1 MKKNFFSNTKTKILG
16 IILLIAFDQWSKS
29 WVRNNLIDNPML
41 LINNFLE
48 LNYQKNT
55 GIAFSLLNDSALVL
69 TLVNSSI
76 IAGLIVWLISQKK
89 LSWIFVFVIAG
100 GIGNLI
106 DRYTLGY
113 VVDFINPLFINFAVF
128 NIADV
133 YLNIGA
139 GLMLIRIF
147 ILREKT
153 LI

>member
-1 MKKNFFSNTKTKILG
+1 LKKNFFSNTKTKILG

-29 WVRNNLIDNPML
+29 WVRNNLIDSPML

-69 TLVNSSI
+69 TMVNSSI
-76 IAGLIVWLISQKK
+76 IAGLIGWLISKKK

-113 VVDFINPLFINFAVF
+113 VVDFINPLFIDFAVF
-128 NIADV
+128 NIADA

>member
-1 MKKNFFSNTKTKILG
+1 M
-16 IILLIAFDQWSKS
+16 IAFDQWSKS
-29 WVRNNLIDNPML
+29 WVRVNLIDNPMV
-41 LINNFLE
+41 LINNLIE

-113 VVDFINPLFINFAVF
+113 VVDFINPLFIDFAVF

>member
-1 MKKNFFSNTKTKILG
+1 MKKNFFISTKTKILG

-29 WVRNNLIDNPML
+29 WVRVNLIDNPMV

-69 TLVNSSI
+69 TLINSSI
-76 IAGLIVWLISQKK
+76 IAGLIVWLMSQKK

-113 VVDFINPLFINFAVF
+113 VVDFINPLFIDFAVF
-128 NIADV
+128 NIADA

>member
-1 MKKNFFSNTKTKILG
+1 MKQSFFSSTKTKILG

-29 WVRNNLIDNPML
+29 WVRFNLVDNPMVLINNLI
-41 LINNFLE
+41 E

-55 GIAFSLLNDSALVL
+55 GIAFSLLNNNALFL
-69 TLVNSSI
+69 TLVNSTI
-76 IAGLIVWLISQKK
+76 VVALIVWLISQKK

-113 VVDFINPLFINFAVF
+113 VIDFINPLFVNFAVF
-128 NIADV
+128 NIADA

>member
-1 MKKNFFSNTKTKILG
+1 LKKNFFSSTKTKILG

-69 TLVNSSI
+69 TMVNSGI
-76 IAGLIVWLISQKK
+76 VAGLIGWLISRKK
-89 LSWIFVFVIAG
+89 LSWVFVFVIAG

-128 NIADV
+128 NIADA

>member
-1 MKKNFFSNTKTKILG
+1 LKKSFFSSTKTKILG

-29 WVRNNLIDNPML
+29 WVRFNLVDNPMVLINNLI
-41 LINNFLE
+41 E

-55 GIAFSLLNDSALVL
+55 GIAFSLLNNNALVL
-69 TLVNSSI
+69 TLVNSTI
-76 IAGLIVWLISQKK
+76 VAALIVWLISQKK

-113 VVDFINPLFINFAVF
+113 VVDFINPLFVNFAVF
-128 NIADV
+128 NIADA
-133 YLNIGA
+133 YLNISA

>member
-1 MKKNFFSNTKTKILG
+1 
-16 IILLIAFDQWSKS
+16 
-29 WVRNNLIDNPML
+29 
-41 LINNFLE
+41 
-48 LNYQKNT
+48 
-55 GIAFSLLNDSALVL
+55 
-69 TLVNSSI
+69 
-76 IAGLIVWLISQKK
+76 LIVWLISQKK

-113 VVDFINPLFINFAVF
+113 VVDFINPLFVNFAVF
-128 NIADV
+128 NIADA

>member
-1 MKKNFFSNTKTKILG
+1 MV
-16 IILLIAFDQWSKS
+16 LI
-29 WVRNNLIDNPML
+29 NNLI
-41 LINNFLE
+41 E

-76 IAGLIVWLISQKK
+76 IGGLIVWLISQKK

-106 DRYTLGY
+106 DRYTLGF
-113 VVDFINPLFINFAVF
+113 VVDFINPLFIDFAVF

>member
-1 MKKNFFSNTKTKILG
+1 MKKSFFSSTKTKILG

-29 WVRNNLIDNPML
+29 WVRFNLVDNPMVLINNLI
-41 LINNFLE
+41 E

-55 GIAFSLLNDSALVL
+55 GIAFSLLNNNALVL
-69 TLVNSSI
+69 TLVNSTI
-76 IAGLIVWLISQKK
+76 VAALIVWLISQKK

-113 VVDFINPLFINFAVF
+113 VVDFINPLFVNFAVF
-128 NIADV
+128 NIADA
-133 YLNIGA
+133 YLNISA

>member
-1 MKKNFFSNTKTKILG
+1 MKKNFFSSTKTKILG
-16 IILLIAFDQWSKS
+16 IILLIVFDQWSKS

-113 VVDFINPLFINFAVF
+113 VVDFINPLFIDFAVF

>member
-1 MKKNFFSNTKTKILG
+1 LKQSFFSSTKTKILG

-29 WVRNNLIDNPML
+29 WVRFNLVDNPMVLINNLI
-41 LINNFLE
+41 E

-55 GIAFSLLNDSALVL
+55 GIAFSLLNNNALVL
-69 TLVNSSI
+69 TLVNSTI
-76 IAGLIVWLISQKK
+76 VAALIVWLISQKK

-113 VVDFINPLFINFAVF
+113 VVDFINPLFVNFAVF
-128 NIADV
+128 NIADA

>member
-1 MKKNFFSNTKTKILG
+1 MKQSFFSSTKTKILG
-16 IILLIAFDQWSKS
+16 IILLVAFDQWSKS
-29 WVRNNLIDNPML
+29 WVRFNLVDNPMVLINNLI
-41 LINNFLE
+41 E

-55 GIAFSLLNDSALVL
+55 GIAFSLLNNNALVL
-69 TLVNSSI
+69 TLVNSTI
-76 IAGLIVWLISQKK
+76 VVALIVGLISQKK

-113 VVDFINPLFINFAVF
+113 VVDFINPLFVNFAVF
-128 NIADV
+128 NIADA

>member
-1 MKKNFFSNTKTKILG
+1 LKKSFFSSTKTKILG

-29 WVRNNLIDNPML
+29 WVRFNLVDNPMVLINNLI
-41 LINNFLE
+41 E

-55 GIAFSLLNDSALVL
+55 GIAFSLLNNNALFL
-69 TLVNSSI
+69 TLVNSTI
-76 IAGLIVWLISQKK
+76 VVALIVWLISQKK

-113 VVDFINPLFINFAVF
+113 VIDFINPLFVNFAVF
-128 NIADV
+128 NIADA

>member
-69 TLVNSSI
+69 TIINSTI
-76 IAGLIVWLISQKK
+76 VAILIGWLISQKK

-113 VVDFINPLFINFAVF
+113 VVDFINPLFIDFAVF

>member
-1 MKKNFFSNTKTKILG
+1 LKQSFFSSTKTKILG

-29 WVRNNLIDNPML
+29 WVRFNLVDNPMVLINNLI
-41 LINNFLE
+41 E

-55 GIAFSLLNDSALVL
+55 GIAFSLLNNNALFL
-69 TLVNSSI
+69 TLVNSTI
-76 IAGLIVWLISQKK
+76 VVALIVWLISQKK

-113 VVDFINPLFINFAVF
+113 VIDFINPLFVNFAVF
-128 NIADV
+128 NIADA